1 VSAPPAPR
9 ATPRPAPPAE
19 PAPRPGP
26 AAPPPAVRTFLA
38 GYART
43 LLVPLVGLAA
53 VLAGGVLVP
62 APGWPVAAAAVAA
75 WTAVVAASLRRR
87 GWRPAA
93 VHAVTWAAPAAAL
106 APLTGPGWLT
116 PGGLVLWWAVSTLFA
131 AALAMAAR
139 PCATAVPQRARPLRA
154 ALAIPPARGRRPLP
168 QGRRTGPAGPTAAG
182 RPRTERNRTP

>member
-1 VSAPPAPR
+1 MSAPPAPH
-9 ATPRPAPPAE
+9 PGLRPAPPAE

-26 AAPPPAVRTFLA
+26 AASPPAVRTFLS

-43 LLVPLVGLAA
+43 LAVPLVGLAG

-93 VHAVTWAAPAAAL
+93 VHAVTWAAPAAVL
-106 APLTGPGWLT
+106 APLAGPGWLT
-116 PGGLVLWWAVSTLFA
+116 PGGLVPWWAVSTLFA

-139 PCATAVPQRARPLRA
+139 PCATAVP
-154 ALAIPPARGRRPLP
+154 ALAIPPARGRHPPP
-168 QGRRTGPAGPTAAG
+168 QGRRTEPAGPTAAG
-182 RPRTERNRTP
+182 RPRTGRNRTP